1 MDVRLLSVLLLLQ
14 HLGHHDR
21 SITAANVRASL
32 STSPRPVHVCPTTK
46 LHQVLLPS
54 GRVITGD
61 LACLDK
67 QGNLI
72 LNNAA
77 EHQGTA
83 AAAAGSGDSGSA
95 NASSGT
101 GTSTGS
107 SGEPRVTQLGMVLV
121 PKAQQAQVL
130 LEVSLS
136 ERTAM
141 LDLVEVG
148 DDGAT

>member
-32 STSPRPVHVCPTTK
+32 SCPTTK

-83 AAAAGSGDSGSA
+83 AAAAGSGASGSA